1 MPGSGADVLPL
12 PSVPED
18 VPSSTGASMP
28 EPDSPL
34 PSPPLLVSSP
44 LLPEFCVSLAPSV
57 LLSEPVLLLPL
68 ELLPLPELLLPSE
81 LLFPEVLPERSPEPL
96 LLLPEV
102 PLLPEVLF
110 SSPPVVSLLSV
121 SSGSF
126 SSSLGLLV
134 FLEELLPLPFDGPE
148 TTSIFVIGFS

>member
-1 MPGSGADVLPL
+1 M
-12 PSVPED
+12 
-18 VPSSTGASMP
+18 
-28 EPDSPL
+28 
-34 PSPPLLVSSP
+34 
-44 LLPEFCVSLAPSV
+44 
-57 LLSEPVLLLPL
+57 LSEPVLLLPL

-148 TTSIFVIGFS
+148 TTSIFVIGFSYGLMNSFTISSTCERYGKKNEYIVPVPA